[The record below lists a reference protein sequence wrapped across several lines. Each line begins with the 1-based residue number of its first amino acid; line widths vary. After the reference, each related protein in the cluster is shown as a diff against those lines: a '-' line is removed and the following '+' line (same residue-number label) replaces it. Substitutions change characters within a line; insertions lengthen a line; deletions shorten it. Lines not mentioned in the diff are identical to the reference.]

1 MIPATWE
8 SEAGGSQFQGLS
20 GLQSEFKLG
29 QLFSETQAQF
39 FFKKKKEK
47 GKKKAHRP
55 SQPALSS
62 HFPII
67 FYVLLSLVSVIPITF
82 FLFSCVCLCVYER
95 HVWMCA
101 NVCACGGQMPA
112 AGIS

>member
-1 MIPATWE
+1 MIPATRE
-8 SEAGGSQFQGLS
+8 SEAGGSQFQELS

-29 QLFSETQAQF
+29 QLFSETHAQF
-39 FFKKKKEK
+39 FLKKKKKEK

-67 FYVLLSLVSVIPITF
+67 FYVLLSLVSVIPTAF
-82 FLFSCVCLCVYER
+82 FLF
-95 HVWMCA
+95 
-101 NVCACGGQMPA
+101 
-112 AGIS
+112 